1 MRILLIF
8 YLFVFSASLKAQG
21 DAARYIDKFDTLAIE
36 VFNSYG
42 IPASLV
48 LGIALQESAAGTSK
62 LCRIKHNHFGT
73 KSRVKSSITKSGYI
87 TAYQKFD
94 TDEAS
99 YIRFGESVSGKKY
112 YLALKGN
119 PDYMAWLKAMK
130 KAKYATSSLWVS
142 HVDSMIKRY
151 HLTRFDS
158 ISSLTP
164 LTPIL
169 PETDTMP
176 VLHKR

>member
-8 YLFVFSASLKAQG
+8 LLFVFSASLKAQG
-21 DAARYIDKFDTLAIE
+21 DAARYIAKFDTLALE

-62 LCRIKHNHFGT
+62 LCKVKHNHFGT
-73 KSRVKSSITKSGYI
+73 KSRVKSSKAKSGYI
-87 TAYQKFD
+87 TAYQTFD
-94 TDEAS
+94 TDEAA
-99 YIRFGESVSGKKY
+99 YLQFGESVSRKKY
-112 YLALKGN
+112 YTALKGN
-119 PDYMAWLKAMK
+119 SDYLVWLKAMK
-130 KAKYATSSLWVS
+130 KAKYASSSLWVS

-151 HLTRFDS
+151 NLTRFDAV
-158 ISSLTP
+158 SSFTP

-169 PETDTMP
+169 PEMDTLP
-176 VLHKR
+176 VLNKR

>member
-8 YLFVFSASLKAQG
+8 LLFVFSASLKAQG
-21 DAARYIDKFDTLAIE
+21 DAARYIAKFDTLAIE

-62 LCRIKHNHFGT
+62 LCKVKHNHFGT
-73 KSRVKSSITKSGYI
+73 KSRVKSSKTKSGYI
-87 TAYQKFD
+87 TAFQKFD

-112 YLALKGN
+112 YPELKGN

-130 KAKYATSSLWVS
+130 KAKYASSSLWVS
-142 HVDSMIKRY
+142 HVESMIKRY
-151 HLTRFDS
+151 NLTRFDAV
-158 ISSLTP
+158 SSFTP

-169 PETDTMP
+169 PEMDTLP
-176 VLHKR
+176 VLNKR